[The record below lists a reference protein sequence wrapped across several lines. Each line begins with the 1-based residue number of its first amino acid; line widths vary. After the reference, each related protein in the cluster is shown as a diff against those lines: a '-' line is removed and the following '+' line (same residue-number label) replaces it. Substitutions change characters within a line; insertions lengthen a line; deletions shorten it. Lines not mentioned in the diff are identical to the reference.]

1 MPVRSGPAS
10 ASTWLRSAR
19 RTATCD
25 SISAGCGW
33 VCRCSRPRSIPIRA
47 RLAVNTAEAALDAAL
62 AGVGLTQVLS
72 YQAANAVKDKRLKI
86 VLKEFELE
94 PLPVHLVHPAQALP
108 PLKLRRFLEFALPR
122 LKQALAEIDRRVG

>member
-1 MPVRSGPAS
+1 MLFRS
-10 ASTWLRSAR
+10 STGTFTINL
-19 RTATCD
+19 TVTD
-25 SISAGCGW
+25 VGG
-33 VCRCSRPRSIPIRA
+33 
-47 RLAVNTAEAALDAAL
+47 NTASCIGSVIAS
-62 AGVGLTQVLS
+62 V
-72 YQAANAVKDKRLKI
+72 NAVQDKRLKI